1 MEWITIIFASLLTA
15 ISPTGVILD
24 RLAENN
30 LRSQVADVEE
40 LDVRIDNTPSYQ
52 VLEGKVDRI
61 RIASRGVEPL
71 DNVRIA
77 VVELE
82 SDLIDVDIQRLQT
95 EGQNALTRALRQP
108 LKGAVRLVIT
118 ENDINKALQ
127 APNVKSRLEEVFN
140 DFVARLSESGSPAYQ
155 IKQARLD
162 FQADNRLGFDIQLQ
176 QRSQGEK
183 AQPETVE
190 IRLEAKLDLVAGR
203 SLQLSEPSGSVNGR
217 RLSKRLLR
225 GLAKT
230 FSKQLDL
237 RQLEKQGITARL
249 LQFSLARE
257 ELNLAA
263 FVRVE
268 PAKEQ

>member
-24 RLAENN
+24 RIAENN

-40 LDVRIDNTPSYQ
+40 LDVRIDNAPSYQ
-52 VLEGKVDRI
+52 VLQGKIDRV

-71 DNVRIA
+71 DNLRIA
-77 VVELE
+77 AIELE
-82 SDLIDVDIQRLQT
+82 SDPIDVDIQRLQT
-95 EGQNALTRALRQP
+95 EGQNALRSSLRQP
-108 LKGAVRLVIT
+108 FKGAVRLVVT
-118 ENDINKALQ
+118 ENDLNQALS

-140 DFVARLSESGSPAYQ
+140 SFVARLSESGSPTYQ
-155 IKQARLD
+155 IQQARLD
-162 FQADNRLGFDIQLQ
+162 FQADNRLGFYLLLK
-176 QRSQGEK
+176 QRSPSEK
-183 AQPETVE
+183 ANPEPVE
-190 IRLEAKLDLVAGR
+190 IKLEAKLDLVAGR

-225 GLAKT
+225 GLANS
-230 FSKQLDL
+230 FSKQLDI

-263 FVRVE
+263 FVCIE